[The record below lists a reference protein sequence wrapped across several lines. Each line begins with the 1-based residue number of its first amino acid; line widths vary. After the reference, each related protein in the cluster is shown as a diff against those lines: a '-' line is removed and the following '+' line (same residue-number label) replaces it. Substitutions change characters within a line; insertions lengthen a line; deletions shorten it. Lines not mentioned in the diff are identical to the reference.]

1 MFRMLTF
8 FLLISTVSFSQ
19 NYPQVV
25 VIEEDSCI
33 IFTLAQSRQMIQWD
47 LQLAECKETLNL
59 TVKESE
65 FKDSVINVQ
74 NEQIE
79 EYTKI
84 DWAYIALVDENK
96 ELTELLEEERK
107 LLKKEI
113 RRQKVRKWLL
123 GIGGFCTT
131 AFATYLYIQK

>member
-1 MFRMLTF
+1 MYKLLFI
-8 FLLISTVSFSQ
+8 FLFISTVSFSQ

-33 IFTLAQSRQMIQWD
+33 IFTLPQSRQMIQWD
-47 LQLAECKETLNL
+47 LQLAECTETLDL

-65 FKDSVINVQ
+65 VKDSIINVQ

-113 RRQKVRKWLL
+113 RRQKVRKWLF